1 MLLYIRYCDKRKFD
15 DLSSMEEVMNDEQ
28 LKLAISRFEDL
39 KHGLTNEEVKD
50 LGLRPFCQRIQ
61 RRVRG
66 TKRVLSLYA
75 LTPEWEAYVQRQ
87 IIPERT
93 SEIHDLLQEFSIP
106 NSCSSL
112 MSENRIEP
120 IGRKATLSDK
130 VYESVAYGDC
140 RLESIFDRVMLL
152 QCYYEKLCNEGMP
165 SISIIQHDLYGMIK
179 DYIVKMKNGRYR
191 LKDNVQIHIQN
202 IIYQNYKRDINEY
215 LNFVKEIWEKNR
227 YPTVVG
233 VEHPH
238 VIKHISD
245 ALSHVYSIAI
255 QKIDSIKD
263 PSDDTIEAIENFL
276 EQYPRKNNEFYHKMY
291 RGEINH
297 SIFLENTEKLF
308 RELMK
313 ECSAS
318 DEPFDVRNEW
328 NKYLSARRDE
338 IICNLIKKS
347 YENASEYSRRIGHPF
362 MIELN
367 IIACLYYIII
377 HEDEAGRYEIPISD
391 KVIQTIPSDTVFQLI
406 PEINN
411 DDLSRII
418 SLYLMKSQRESTN
431 RRL

>member
-1 MLLYIRYCDKRKFD
+1 
-15 DLSSMEEVMNDEQ
+15 MNDEQ
-28 LKLAISRFEDL
+28 LKIAISRFDDL

-75 LTPEWEAYVQRQ
+75 LTPEWELYVQRQ

-112 MSENRIEP
+112 MSENRMEP
-120 IGRKATLSDK
+120 VVGKRKNKLSDEI
-130 VYESVAYGDC
+130 YEAVVHGDC

-152 QCYYEKLCNEGMP
+152 QCYYEKLCNEGMS
-165 SISIIQHDLYGMIK
+165 SIAIIQHDLYGMIK
-179 DYIVKMKNGRYR
+179 DYIIKMKNGRYR

-215 LNFVKEIWEKNR
+215 LNFVKEIWEANR

-233 VEHPH
+233 VEHAC
-238 VIKHISD
+238 VIRHIAD
-245 ALSHVYSIAI
+245 ALSHIYSMTI

-263 PSDDTIEAIENFL
+263 PSDNVAKAIDNFF
-276 EQYPRKNNEFYHKMY
+276 EQYPRTNHEFYHKMY

-297 SIFLENTEKLF
+297 STFIENTEKLF
-308 RELMK
+308 QELG
-313 ECSAS
+313 EDYAINH
-318 DEPFDVRNEW
+318 EAFDVRKEW
-328 NKYLSARRDE
+328 DRYLSARRDE
-338 IICNLIKKS
+338 VICDLIKKS

-367 IIACLYYIII
+367 IIACLYYVIIR
-377 HEDEAGRYEIPISD
+377 EDEAGRYTIPISG
-391 KVIQTIPSDTVFQLI
+391 KVIQTVPPDTVFQLI
-406 PEINN
+406 SDINN
-411 DDLSRII
+411 DELSRAI
-418 SLYLMKSQRESTN
+418 SLYLMRSQRESNN